1 MSLVRRESA
10 ILAVLYGLADPRAG
24 YSYINAVDMS
34 VPGQSFGTLAFACL
48 IEAAA
53 AAGAAEFHFL
63 RGEEPY
69 KYRWGAAPRRTVR
82 RTVRRAA

>member
-1 MSLVRRESA
+1 MSIVRCDAA
-10 ILAVLYGLADPRAG
+10 IVAVLYGLADRCRW
-24 YSYINAVDMS
+24 YSYINAVDMR

-53 AAGAAEFHFL
+53 AAGAGEFHFL

-69 KYRWGAAPRRTVR
+69 KYRWGAEPRHTIRRTMR
-82 RTVRRAA
+82 PA